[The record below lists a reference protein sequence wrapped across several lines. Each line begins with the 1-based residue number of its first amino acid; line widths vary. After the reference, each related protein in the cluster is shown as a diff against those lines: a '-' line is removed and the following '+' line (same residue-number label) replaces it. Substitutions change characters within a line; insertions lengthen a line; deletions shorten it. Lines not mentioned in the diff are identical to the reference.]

1 MQFIDILRK
10 DIKELDAKKIG
21 ITYELDMP
29 LDTSKGSS
37 VLDPDCVFCCDFYS
51 CRVTRFAGQS
61 PKRNDTEIW
70 IRFYL

>member
-21 ITYELDMP
+21 ITYEFDTP
-29 LDTSKGSS
+29 LDSSKGSS

-51 CRVTRFAGQS
+51 
-61 PKRNDTEIW
+61 
-70 IRFYL
+70 